1 MVKSLVK
8 RFFSSLPLR
17 AWLLGTLVSLAAAMA
32 LHRYEVL
39 EATNNVADQA
49 AAFEARL
56 GARIEAYMALLRGG
70 IGLFATLPELTREEF
85 HRYVE
90 QVGPEQNYPG
100 IQGIG
105 VSMRVAPEQVT
116 DVVTGAHRS
125 GVPSFRIWPE
135 GARPEYFTILYLE
148 PQDARNRAALGFD
161 MYTDPARRGAMDRA
175 RQSGQ
180 PAATGR
186 VTLVQEIDAL
196 KQPGFL
202 IYVPFYRGATWPRTE
217 AERVNELVGYVYAA
231 FQVGDLVAAVKKPE
245 GADDVSIRIEDGLG
259 RGDASQLYAS
269 TPVQSRRRSVVQTR
283 ILRVVDQTWTLVY
296 GAGPVSL
303 FPPVTLFLLGFIAS
317 GGVAFIL
324 RRERRER
331 RRAERSEAE
340 TLEREGELALLIEA
354 VPAVVSFIDR
364 DGIFRMSNRRYEEWF
379 ELHPR
384 VMLGRPMRD
393 VLGAE
398 SYAEIEPYVRRALRG
413 EPVAFERWQHFGRA
427 GTRYLS
433 TFFVPH
439 RNRRGEFNGFYSLV
453 SDLTSLKRAEEIA
466 RFIADCGKL
475 LTSSLDYEST
485 ARGIVHLAVPRVAD
499 FAAWFRVQDDYLI
512 PAAVAQTNAG
522 DTALAA
528 HAAQFKLSLGGMNNI
543 AAAAR
548 SGMVV
553 INSDVTAA
561 NLDQIV
567 SSPDQGEFL
576 RSLRIISA
584 MHVPVVVRGKI
595 WGVFSFASSSAS
607 GRRFTDQQ
615 RQLAEEISTR
625 VRIAVENAM
634 LHAEAKQEI
643 EERRRAERIVA
654 ETEERF
660 RLLVT
665 GARDYAIILLDPD
678 GAVASWNEGAERI
691 LGFGEAE
698 AVGMPIDRLYLPED
712 YAAGAPQDEL
722 ARTRDTGSALE
733 ERWYVRKNGTRFWAS
748 GHTLV
753 LRTAEGLIRGYAK
766 IMRDL
771 TERKLTEDEL
781 EHRVQQRTLELNEA
795 VQELEAFSYSVSHDL
810 RAPLRSI
817 RGFTELAL
825 EEAAD
830 RLTDVEKGY
839 LNRVERA
846 VARLDQL
853 ISDLLA
859 YTRVSKTRVELAPIN
874 LHALLS
880 DLLREH
886 PEFQLPLADAAI
898 DGKLDA
904 VIGNTAYLTQCLTNL
919 MGNAVK
925 FVKGGQTPKVRIWT
939 ERRGAMVR
947 LHVRDN
953 GIGIPR
959 DSVAR
964 VFEMFERLHP
974 SDTYE
979 GTGVGLAIVRRAVH
993 RMNGSIGLDSVE
1005 GVGTTFWIELAAA
1018 SETMDGASAA
1028 AFPI

>member
-8 RFFSSLPLR
+8 RFVSSLPLR
-17 AWLLGTLVSLAAAMA
+17 AWLLGTLVSLAAALA

-39 EATNNVADQA
+39 EATDNVSDQA
-49 AAFEARL
+49 KAFEARL
-56 GARIEAYMALLRGG
+56 AARIEAYMALLRGG

-85 HRYVE
+85 HQYVE
-90 QVGPEQNYPG
+90 QLGLEQNYPG
-100 IQGIG
+100 VQGIG
-105 VSMRVAPEQVT
+105 VTIRVAAAQLTE
-116 DVVTGAHRS
+116 VVMKARRS
-125 GVPSFRIWPE
+125 GVPSFRVWPDDP
-135 GARPEYFTILYLE
+135 RPEYFTILYLE
-148 PQDARNRAALGFD
+148 PQDARNRSALGYD
-161 MYTDPARRGAMDRA
+161 MHTDPARRSAMDRA
-175 RQSGQ
+175 WLSGQ
-180 PAATGR
+180 PSATGK
-186 VTLVQEIDAL
+186 VTLVQEIDSL

-202 IYVPFYRGATWPRTE
+202 IYVPQYRGATWPRTE
-217 AERVNELVGYVYAA
+217 AERVDGLIGFVYAA
-231 FQVGDLVAAVKKPE
+231 FRVGDLVAAVKKLVD
-245 GADDVSIRIEDGLG
+245 ADDISIRIDVGSG
-259 RGDASQLYAS
+259 RGEASQLYAS
-269 TPVQSRRRSVVQTR
+269 TPIPSSRRSIVQTR
-283 ILRVVDQTWTLVY
+283 ALRVVDQTWTLVY
-296 GAGPVSL
+296 RARPISL
-303 FPPVTLFLLGFIAS
+303 FPPVTLFLLGFVAS

-364 DGIFRMSNRRYEEWF
+364 NGIFRMSNRRYEEWF
-379 ELHPR
+379 GLHPR

-393 VLGAE
+393 VLGEESFSEIE
-398 SYAEIEPYVRRALRG
+398 SYVQRALRG
-413 EPVAFERWQHFGRA
+413 EPVAFERWQHFGRV

-439 RNRRGEFNGFYSLV
+439 RNRSGEFNGFYSLV

-466 RFIADCGKL
+466 RFVADCGKL
-475 LTSSLDYEST
+475 LISSLDYEST

-512 PAAVAQTNAG
+512 PAAVAQTSSG
-522 DTALAA
+522 DTVLATY
-528 HAAQFKLSLGGMNNI
+528 AAQIKLSLGGMNNI

-553 INSDVTAA
+553 INSDVTAH
-561 NLDQIV
+561 NIDQIV
-567 SSPDQGEFL
+567 SAPDQREFL

-595 WGVFSFASSSAS
+595 WGVLSFASSTAS

-634 LHAEAKQEI
+634 LHDEAKLEI
-643 EERRRAERIVA
+643 EERRRAERIVV

-691 LGFGEAE
+691 LGFGEAD

-722 ARTRDTGSALE
+722 ARARDTGSALE
-733 ERWYVRKNGTRFWAS
+733 ERWYVRKDGTRFWAS
-748 GHTLV
+748 GHTVV

-839 LNRVERA
+839 LSRVERA

-859 YTRVSKTRVELAPIN
+859 YTRVSKTRVELSPIN

-886 PEFQLPLADAAI
+886 PEFQPPLADASI

-925 FVKGGQTPKVRIWT
+925 FVKAGQIPKVTIWT
-939 ERRGAMVR
+939 ERRGALVR

-974 SDTYE
+974 SDSYE
-979 GTGVGLAIVRRAVH
+979 GTGVGLAIVRRAVQ
-993 RMNGSIGLDSVE
+993 RMNGTIGLESIE
-1005 GVGTTFWIELAAA
+1005 GAGTTFWIELAAA
-1018 SETMDGASAA
+1018 SDAPESSAA
-1028 AFPI
+1028 APRTI

>member
-1 MVKSLVK
+1 MKSLVK
-8 RFFSSLPLR
+8 RFLRSTPLR
-17 AWLLGTLVSLAAAMA
+17 VWVLGVGLSVVAAAV
-32 LHRYEVL
+32 LHRYDVM
-39 EATNNVADQA
+39 EATDHVADQA
-49 AAFEARL
+49 AEFEARL

-70 IGLFATLPELTREEF
+70 IGLFATLPNLTREEF
-85 HRYVE
+85 QRYVE
-90 QVGPEQNYPG
+90 HVGLEQNYPG

-105 VSMRVAPEQVT
+105 VTMRVAPDEID
-116 DVVTGAHRS
+116 DVEARARRS
-125 GVPSFRIWPE
+125 GLPSFRVWPRD
-135 GARPEYFTILYLE
+135 ARPEHFTIVYLE
-148 PQDARNRAALGFD
+148 PQDARNRAALGYD
-161 MYTDPARRGAMDRA
+161 MNSDPVRQQAMDLARR
-175 RQSGQ
+175 SGQ
-180 PAATGR
+180 PTATGG
-186 VTLVQEIDAL
+186 VTLVQEIESV

-202 IYVPFYRGATWPRTE
+202 IYVPFYRGAAWPRTE
-217 AERVNELVGYVYAA
+217 EERVKELVGHVYAA
-231 FQVGDLVAAVKKPE
+231 FRVGDLVDAVKRE
-245 GADDVSIRIEDGLG
+245 AALEEIDIRIVDGTG
-259 RGDASQLYAS
+259 RGEAGRLYAS
-269 TPVQSRRRSVVQTR
+269 TAGEPGRRSVMQTR

-296 GAGPVSL
+296 AAAPVGP
-303 FPPVTLFLLGFIAS
+303 FAPVMLFLFGFVAS

-324 RRERRER
+324 RRESRER

-340 TLEREGELALLIEA
+340 TLEREGELALLVEA

-364 DGIFRMSNRRYEEWF
+364 EGIFRMSNRRYEEWF
-379 ELHPR
+379 GLHPR

-393 VLGAE
+393 VLGPE
-398 SYAEIEPYVRRALRG
+398 SYAEIESYVQRALRG
-413 EPVAFERWQHFGRA
+413 EPVAFERWQHFARA

-439 RNRRGEFNGFYSLV
+439 RNRAGEFNGFYSLI
-453 SDLTSLKRAEEIA
+453 SDLTSLKRAEEVA
-466 RFIADCGKL
+466 RFMADCGKL
-475 LTSSLDYEST
+475 LFSSLDYEST

-499 FAAWFRVQDDYLI
+499 YALWFRVQADQLI
-512 PAAVAQTNAG
+512 PAALAQVSGSEAG
-522 DTALAA
+522 LEERVRTV
-528 HAAQFKLSLGGMNNI
+528 QVGLGGTSNI

-553 INSDVTAA
+553 ITTEVTNAHI
-561 NLDQIV
+561 DQTV
-567 SSPDQGEFL
+567 STPEERAWL
-576 RSLRIISA
+576 RSLRIASA

-595 WGVFSFASSSAS
+595 WGVFSFAASNAS
-607 GRRFTDQQ
+607 GRRFTDQH
-615 RQLAEEISTR
+615 RQLADEISTR

-634 LHAEAKQEI
+634 LHDEAKQEI

-712 YAAGAPQDEL
+712 YASGAPQDEL
-722 ARTRDTGSALE
+722 SRARDTGSALE
-733 ERWYVRKNGTRFWAS
+733 ERWYVRKDGSRFWAS
-748 GHTLV
+748 GHTVV

-771 TERKLTEDEL
+771 TERKMTEEEL

-825 EEAAD
+825 EEAGD
-830 RLTDVEKGY
+830 RLTGVEKGY
-839 LNRVERA
+839 LHRVERA

-859 YTRVSKTRVELAPIN
+859 YTRVSKTRVELSPVN

-886 PEFQLPLADAAI
+886 PEFQPPLAQAAI
-898 DGKLDA
+898 DGKLDP
-904 VIGNTAYLTQCLTNL
+904 VIGNTAYLTQCVTNL
-919 MGNAVK
+919 IGNAVK
-925 FVKGGQTPKVRIWT
+925 FVRADQVPQVRIWT
-939 ERRGAMVR
+939 ERRGGLVR

-959 DSVAR
+959 DSLTR
-964 VFEMFERLHP
+964 VFEMFERLH
-974 SDTYE
+974 STDSYE
-979 GTGVGLAIVRRAVH
+979 GTGVGLAIVRRAVQ
-993 RMNGSIGLDSVE
+993 RMNGTIGVESVE

-1018 SETMDGASAA
+1018 SD
-1028 AFPI
+1028 AFDAPVFMPR